1 MSSSNFHCTCCN
13 LSFSRKTNL
22 QRHLKTES
30 HINRQNNLCLEQKI
44 KLLEERLE
52 SVEKMLLK
60 NNSKDIEQSNN
71 NIYNTTNN
79 TTNNVIINNNITIL
93 PYGKENT
100 NYLNSK
106 VMTGIMKRLNV
117 CIVELFNKIH
127 FDANHPENHNI
138 KMQNVRDNK
147 CLVWQGNKWVWKP
160 LAETIEDRQQQLI
173 GILEDSE
180 EDRLIPETIRQNWLN
195 RKDSF
200 STNKKLIR
208 EISNKMKL
216 CLLNSENEKNRLE
229 N

>member
-1 MSSSNFHCTCCN
+1 
-13 LSFSRKTNL
+13 
-22 QRHLKTES
+22 
-30 HINRQNNLCLEQKI
+30 
-44 KLLEERLE
+44 
-52 SVEKMLLK
+52 
-60 NNSKDIEQSNN
+60 
-71 NIYNTTNN
+71 
-79 TTNNVIINNNITIL
+79 
-93 PYGKENT
+93 
-100 NYLNSK
+100 
-106 VMTGIMKRLNV
+106 
-117 CIVELFNKIH
+117 
-127 FDANHPENHNI
+127 
-138 KMQNVRDNK
+138 MQNVRDNK

-216 CLLNSENEKNRLE
+216 CLLNSKNNKNRLE